1 MRKVYTLPALTV
13 AGQANSIGIKVNS
26 ASTLNKW
33 VHDLSRRMI
42 VQPFKF
48 HWTEHPYVAEYYT
61 LFGEFCPEY
70 RQDGI
75 RIVVNLCISSY
86 HNPEYTLSEFCR
98 MLSSG
103 ARPALGWCVTV
114 KVC

>member
-1 MRKVYTLPALTV
+1 MTKRYTLPAVTV
-13 AGQANSIGIKVNS
+13 DGQNNSIGIKVNS

-33 VHDLSRRMI
+33 VHDVSRRII
-42 VQPFKF
+42 VQPFNF
-48 HWTEHPYVAEYYT
+48 HWTEYPDVAEYYH

-70 RQDGI
+70 RQDCI
-75 RIVVNLCISSY
+75 RIVANLCISSY
-86 HNPEYTLSEFCR
+86 HNPEYTLAEFCR

-103 ARPALGWCVTV
+103 TRPSLGWCVTV

>member
-1 MRKVYTLPALTV
+1 MNRRYTLPAVTT
-13 AGQANSIGIKVNS
+13 ARQNTSIGIKVNS
-26 ASTLNKW
+26 VSTLNKW

-48 HWTEHPYVAEYYT
+48 YWTEYPDVTEYYN

-75 RIVVNLCISSY
+75 RIVVNLYISSY

-103 ARPALGWCVTV
+103 TRPSLGLCVTV
-114 KVC
+114 TVQ

>member
-1 MRKVYTLPALTV
+1 MTKRYTLPAVTT
-13 AGQANSIGIKVNS
+13 ARQNTSIGIKVNS

-33 VHDLSRRMI
+33 VHDVSRRMI
-42 VQPFKF
+42 VQPFNF
-48 HWTEHPYVAEYYT
+48 HWTEHPDVAEYYH

-70 RQDGI
+70 RQDCI

-86 HNPEYTLSEFCR
+86 HNPEYTLSEFRR

-103 ARPALGWCVTV
+103 TRPALGWCATV

>member
-1 MRKVYTLPALTV
+1 MNRRYTLPAITT
-13 AGQANSIGIKVNS
+13 GWQNNSIGIEVHS
-26 ASTLNKW
+26 ASTLNQW
-33 VHDLSRRMI
+33 AHNLSRSRS

-48 HWTEHPYVAEYYT
+48 YWTEHPDVTEYYN

-75 RIVVNLCISSY
+75 HIVVNLCIDSY
-86 HNPEYTLSEFCR
+86 HNPEYTLAEFCR

-103 ARPALGWCVTV
+103 TRPALGWCVAV

>member
-1 MRKVYTLPALTV
+1 MRKVYTLPAITTD
-13 AGQANSIGIKVNS
+13 GQDTSIGIKVNS
-26 ASTLNKW
+26 ASTLNTW
-33 VHDLSRRMI
+33 VRDLSGRMI

-48 HWTEHPYVAEYYT
+48 YWTEYPDVAEHYS

-75 RIVVNLCISSY
+75 RIVVNLCIYSY

-103 ARPALGWCVTV
+103 TRPALGWCATV

>member
-1 MRKVYTLPALTV
+1 MTKRYTLPAVTT
-13 AGQANSIGIKVNS
+13 ARQNTSIGIKVNR

-33 VHDLSRRMI
+33 VYDVSRHMI
-42 VQPFKF
+42 VQPFNF
-48 HWTEHPYVAEYYT
+48 HWTEHPDVAEHYH

-70 RQDGI
+70 RQDCI

-86 HNPEYTLSEFCR
+86 HNPEYTLSEFRR

-103 ARPALGWCVTV
+103 ARPALGWCATV